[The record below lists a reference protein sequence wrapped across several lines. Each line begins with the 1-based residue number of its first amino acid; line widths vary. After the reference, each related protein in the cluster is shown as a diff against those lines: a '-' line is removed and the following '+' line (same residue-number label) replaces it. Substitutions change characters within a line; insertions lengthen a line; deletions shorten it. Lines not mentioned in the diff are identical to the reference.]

1 MARELNSKERV
12 SFKKFNEE
20 LEKSFKQK
28 VMPREKRYPNGY
40 LGKIAY
46 HAIKGNVDKVI
57 YFTERHTKMYG
68 PMTTEDLKITKRL
81 MKDLSKEYKL
91 IG

>member
-1 MARELNSKERV
+1 MS
-12 SFKKFNEE
+12 
-20 LEKSFKQK
+20 
-28 VMPREKRYPNGY
+28 REKRYPNGY

-46 HAIKGNVDKVI
+46 HALQGNVDKVV
-57 YFTERHTKMYG
+57 YFTNRHVETYG

-91 IG
+91 IK

>member
-1 MARELNSKERV
+1 MS
-12 SFKKFNEE
+12 
-20 LEKSFKQK
+20 
-28 VMPREKRYPNGY
+28 REKRYPNGY

-46 HAIKGNVDKVI
+46 HALQGNTDKVI
-57 YFTERHTKMYG
+57 YFTNRHVETYG

>member
-1 MARELNSKERV
+1 MSKR
-12 SFKKFNEE
+12 NY
-20 LEKSFKQK
+20 
-28 VMPREKRYPNGY
+28 YPQGY

-46 HAIKGNVDKVI
+46 HAIKGNTDKVM
-57 YFTERHTKMYG
+57 YFTNRHVDTYG